1 MSREFN
7 RDLLGDL
14 ARQRVVLFLGAGVSA
29 SAVTASG
36 ERIAGWPKFLG
47 ECAAKTN
54 DPLKMQLLALLAG
67 KDYLLVCELLQL
79 HFGDDWGDLVTAEFG
94 QQATPSSLHTAL
106 LGLRQRIVITTNFDK
121 LIETA
126 WATFTDG
133 GTHLPKVISGV
144 DQQVFR
150 VLKDHEGKYLLKIHG
165 TFDDARSL
173 IFSRSEY
180 IRLAFGN
187 ENYSSFLEA
196 LLLNYTFIYVGFS
209 MDDPAITSLMEMYTL
224 RYPTS
229 RPHYIF
235 APQGIEDNIVEV
247 HKRLRKLVVIQYDSK
262 DNHAALAPLIEEL
275 GVQAQARYRTLVSD
289 MMTLVKNE
297 PDNDFSDVPD
307 PSAADVAMDSA
318 TLFDNS
324 AAGS

>member
-1 MSREFN
+1 LNQEFN

-29 SAVTASG
+29 SAVTGSG
-36 ERIAGWPKFLG
+36 KRIAGWPKFLKD
-47 ECAAKTN
+47 CASRTA
-54 DPLKMQLLALLAG
+54 DPLRTQLQGLLDA
-67 KDYLLVCELLQL
+67 KDYLLACELLQH
-79 HFGDDWGDLVTAEFG
+79 HFGDDWGDIVTAEFG
-94 QQATPSSLHTAL
+94 QQATPSTLHTAL
-106 LGLRQRIVITTNFDK
+106 LGLRQRIIITTNFDK

-126 WATFTDG
+126 WSNFTDV

-144 DQQVFR
+144 DEQVFR
-150 VLKDHEGKYLLKIHG
+150 ILKDHEGKYLLKIHG
-165 TFDDARSL
+165 TFDDAKSL

-187 ENYSSFLEA
+187 ANYSSFLEA

-235 APQGIEDNIVEV
+235 APMGIEDNIVEV
-247 HKRLRKLVVIQYDSK
+247 HKRLRKLVVLQYDSAN
-262 DNHAALAPLIEEL
+262 NHAALAPLIEEL
-275 GVQAQARYRTLVSD
+275 GKQARLRYRTLVSD
-289 MMTLVKNE
+289 MMNLVKGE
-297 PDNDFSDVPD
+297 IEVGSRDE
-307 PSAADVAMDSA
+307 VA
-318 TLFDNS
+318 NS
-324 AAGS
+324 E

>member
-1 MSREFN
+1 MSMAFN

-29 SAVTASG
+29 SATTASG
-36 ERIAGWPKFLG
+36 SRIAGWPKFLSD
-47 ECAAKTN
+47 CAAQTE
-54 DPLKMQLLALLAG
+54 DPLRSQLSSLLAN
-67 KDYLLVCELLQL
+67 KDYLLVCELLQT
-79 HFGDDWGDLVTAEFG
+79 HFGDDWGDIVTAEFG
-94 QQATPSSLHTAL
+94 QQAAPSPLHLAL
-106 LGLRQRIVITTNFDK
+106 LGLRQRIIITTNFDK

-126 WATFTDG
+126 WANFTGG

-144 DQQVFR
+144 DEQVFR
-150 VLKDHEGKYLLKIHG
+150 ILKDHEGKYLLKIHG
-165 TFDDARSL
+165 TFDDAKSL
-173 IFSRSEY
+173 VFSRSEY

-187 ENYSSFLEA
+187 ENYSNFLEA

-235 APQGIEDNIVEV
+235 TPQGIQENIVEV

-262 DNHAALAPLIEEL
+262 NGHAELAPLIEDL
-275 GVQAQARYRTLVSD
+275 GKQARDRYRTLVGE
-289 MMTLVKNE
+289 MMTLVEKE
-297 PDNDFSDVPD
+297 SEK
-307 PSAADVAMDSA
+307 
-318 TLFDNS
+318 
-324 AAGS
+324 

>member
-1 MSREFN
+1 M
-7 RDLLGDL
+7 GDL

-29 SAVTASG
+29 SAITASG
-36 ERIAGWPKFLG
+36 QRIAGWPKFLRD
-47 ECAAKTN
+47 CAQRTD
-54 DPLKMQLLALLAG
+54 DPLRAQLVRLLDG
-67 KDYLLVCELLQL
+67 KDYLLACELLQH
-79 HFGDDWGDLVTAEFG
+79 HFGDDWGDIVTAEFG
-94 QQATPSSLHTAL
+94 QQATPSPLHAAL
-106 LGLRQRIVITTNFDK
+106 LGLRQRIIITTNFDK

-126 WATFTDG
+126 WANFTDG

-187 ENYSSFLEA
+187 ENYSNFLEA
-196 LLLNYTFIYVGFS
+196 LLLNFTFIYVGFS

-235 APQGIEDNIVEV
+235 TPQGIEENIVEV

-262 DNHAALAPLIEEL
+262 DNHAALAPLIEDL
-275 GVQAQARYRTLVSD
+275 GRQARARYRTLVSD
-289 MMTLVKNE
+289 MMNFVENE
-297 PDNDFSDVPD
+297 PDNESLEVPE
-307 PSAADVAMDSA
+307 PVLGEA
-318 TLFDNS
+318 TLDN
-324 AAGS
+324 ATQFEANATGS